1 MSGALLDAWL
11 KPHADR
17 LRATREQPVA
27 ARQAAR
33 ALFAALRADGR
44 RDVLPP
50 LRYCLASDSPAVVD
64 EAAESLT
71 ELLSKGA
78 LTSRPC
84 DEPRSHLPQAG

>member
-1 MSGALLDAWL
+1 MDSWL

-17 LRATREQPVA
+17 LRATREQPSA

-33 ALFAALRADGR
+33 ALFAALRSDAR

-50 LRYCLASDSPAVVD
+50 LRYCLASDCSAVVD

-78 LTSRPC
+78 L
-84 DEPRSHLPQAG
+84 RSPSGRLP